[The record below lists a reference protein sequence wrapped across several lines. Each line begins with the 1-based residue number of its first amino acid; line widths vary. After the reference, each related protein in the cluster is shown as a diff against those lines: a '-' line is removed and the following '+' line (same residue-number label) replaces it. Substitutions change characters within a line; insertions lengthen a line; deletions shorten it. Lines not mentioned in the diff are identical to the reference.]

1 MTMNN
6 GQQMFHDFFLK
17 IVKEGKEAEAEA
29 LLAECFRKQ
38 AEGSFSKVYLMTRV
52 PKFHA
57 LVRPE
62 CLEQLKQAMEHFAS
76 QL

>member
-17 IVKEGKEAEAEA
+17 IVKEG
-29 LLAECFRKQ
+29 KQ